1 MNQQSPANYSYKIV
15 KLKQHQKCT
24 QLHLTI
30 LAKLNSLT
38 KHFSKCLL
46 LNLFLLIFL
55 YKLQIHVVGN
65 YSVTSNFNKHYFCNN
80 ISHPTIANQFQ
91 FPR

>member
-38 KHFSKCLL
+38 KHFSKCSL
-46 LNLFLLIFL
+46 LNLFLLMFL
-55 YKLQIHVVGN
+55 YPFILKKGYRNIN
-65 YSVTSNFNKHYFCNN
+65 RNK
-80 ISHPTIANQFQ
+80 
-91 FPR
+91 